1 MRVCVLNNYDGVIK
15 EMRKIHNKK
24 WECGR
29 IDNSLPIESENFY
42 NQARFVVFDGYMAIT
57 TKSNGILI
65 GDTDKLKVLLKEALD
80 VIAMYEK

>member
-1 MRVCVLNNYDGVIK
+1 MVCVLNNYDGVIK

-29 IDNSLPIESENFY
+29 IDNSLPIESDNFDK
-42 NQARFVVFDGYMAIT
+42 QARFVVFDGYMAIT
-57 TKSNGILI
+57 TKSNGVLI
-65 GDTDKLKVLLKEALD
+65 GDTDKLKVLLNEALD

>member
-1 MRVCVLNNYDGVIK
+1 LNNYDGVIK

-29 IDNSLPIESENFY
+29 IDNSLPIESDNFDK
-42 NQARFVVFDGYMAIT
+42 QARFVVFDGYMAIT
-57 TKSNGILI
+57 TKSNGVLI
-65 GDTDKLKVLLKEALD
+65 GDMDKLKVLLNEALD